1 MIKKVIKLNEAQ
13 FRNMIS
19 KTIRRVLRENAE
31 TGSCIDCDDCNDFD
45 LDDLTNDFEPDQEA
59 LDMAPKMHYN
69 FRKKERFDDDMVKN
83 FNVND
88 YLGQI

>member
-1 MIKKVIKLNEAQ
+1 MKKKVIRINEAQ

-19 KTIRRVLRENAE
+19 KTIKKVLRENAE
-31 TGSCIDCDDCNDFD
+31 TGSCINCDDCNDFD

-59 LDMAPKMHYN
+59 LDMAPKMPNHL
-69 FRKKERFDDDMVKN
+69 RKIERFDDDMVKN

>member
-1 MIKKVIKLNEAQ
+1 MKKKVIKLNEAQ

-19 KTIRRVLRENAE
+19 KTIKRVLRENAE
-31 TGSCIDCDDCNDFD
+31 TGSCIDCDDCNDLD
-45 LDDLTNDFEPDQEA
+45 LDDLTNDFEADQEA
-59 LDMAPKMHYN
+59 LDMAPKMPNHL
-69 FRKKERFDDDMVKN
+69 RKIERFDDDMVKN

>member
-1 MIKKVIKLNEAQ
+1 MKKKVIKLNEAQ

-19 KTIRRVLRENAE
+19 KTIRKVLRENAE
-31 TGSCIDCDDCNDFD
+31 TGNCTDCDDCNDFN

-59 LDMAPKMHYN
+59 LDMAPKMPHHL
-69 FRKKERFDDDMVKN
+69 KKREIF
-83 FNVND
+83 VND